1 MVGVIDYDTGKCLK
15 HYAQD
20 SISRARYIIIALQN
34 ETDPDTCS
42 VVDIDALDAEMRSEL
57 VNFVNSAECQ
67 KTPEIWK
74 VLDTKCFMNY
84 PKASMLKVLKALK
97 QIKVVKSAQV
107 AVQCPDDVIRT
118 PKDILEGLKVY
129 YEKNKN
135 KSFNINE
142 TSVEKSEISEQ
153 KVAEQKEEINELKNE
168 INSIKDNISVLT
180 SSISDL
186 VKALSES
193 KKGE

>member
-1 MVGVIDYDTGKCLK
+1 MVGVIDYDTGKSLK

-20 SISRARYIIIALQN
+20 AVSRARYIIIALQN

-42 VVDIDALDAEMRSEL
+42 VVDIDALDSELRSEL

-67 KTPEIWK
+67 KIPEIWK

-97 QIKVVKSAQV
+97 QIKIVKSAQV
-107 AVQCPDDVIRT
+107 IVQCPDDVVRT
-118 PKDILEGLKVY
+118 PKDIIEGLKVY
-129 YEKNKN
+129 YSQKQN
-135 KSFNINE
+135 KSFNLD
-142 TSVEKSEISEQ
+142 KSEEENKQVIEQ
-153 KVAEQKEEINELKNE
+153 TQEINELKNE